1 MMWRLLSHSRLRRES
16 ELREEIESHL
26 AMAVRERMERGESSE
41 AAHQGSLKEFGNRTL
56 IQEETREAWGWTW
69 MEHLAQDLRYASR
82 QVRRAPGTFAS
93 AVLLIALGVAASTQ
107 VFAFVDAVLL
117 RNLPV
122 RDPQSLVQLFE
133 IHPRIPARAFYRS
146 FFLRLIREQS
156 STITS
161 VVGQIEWTAPVEH
174 GGIRERAHPHAV
186 TNDYFSAL
194 GVPPALGRVIAGEDQ
209 QVAVLSHAY
218 WIRAFGGDPKVVGQT
233 IRLYDRPF
241 AIIGVAARDFV
252 GTVID
257 TSADLWFPQR
267 GSYNLADNPAIRVD
281 DAYREDSFTE
291 ILGRLRPG
299 VSISQAQAELVVLF
313 NRYNQELIR
322 RNLGDKTFL
331 QEDRL
336 EVRSIA
342 RGTSPLREQSS
353 TALWL
358 LLAGTGLVL
367 VMVCANIGGLLL
379 AKASVR
385 EKETAVR
392 MAIGASRERIARMWF
407 IESLLLAVTGGLAG
421 TLVAYSSLPL
431 MTRWLPP
438 ARGIGFDPAE
448 LRIRALD
455 LSPDSRVLAFS
466 IGVCALVAVLSA
478 LVPVWRLS
486 QRDLWTALKTG
497 MGEARHRRFQSALCS
512 MQVALCI
519 VLLVFAGWMMR
530 SLSVLRAADTGVAA
544 SAISIFSLDPA
555 NARYSKEA
563 IVSYK
568 RRLID
573 AVKTLPD
580 VESAAIANRALM
592 RGIGLGMIVV
602 FPDRPPEGR
611 LNTSFNIVSPE
622 YFDTMGMHFS
632 AGSGFD
638 ASTLQRKPAPV
649 VINQE
654 FARHFFPNRDPIGQ
668 VFATGRVFTGRK
680 WVATEFQ
687 ITGVVNDTKYRSL
700 REIPPPIY
708 YTADF
713 GSSEETNAFALHVRA
728 RGNPRAVISDVRKL
742 AASIDP
748 RVSLYETTTLTE
760 EIDRSLWQ
768 ERMLVAMAGA
778 FGVFAM
784 VLTAIGLYGVL
795 AYFVTV
801 RRREIG
807 LRMALGATPVQ
818 IGRFLTRPLAATV
831 GIGLVLG
838 GALAF
843 AASRWAQSLFYGI
856 GPFDALSIG
865 VALGLVA
872 AVTCAASAPP
882 CWRAIRLD
890 PAQSLREE

>member
-1 MMWRLLSHSRLRRES
+1 MMWWPFSRSRLRRES
-16 ELREEIESHL
+16 ELREEIEVHL
-26 AMAVRERMERGESSE
+26 TMAARERMERGESSE
-41 AAHQGSLKEFGNRTL
+41 AAHQGSLREFGNRTL

-69 MEHLAQDLRYASR
+69 MEHLAQDLRYALR

-133 IHPRIPARAFYRS
+133 IHPRIPARPFYRS
-146 FFLRLIREQS
+146 FLLRLIREQS

-161 VVGQIEWTAPVEH
+161 AVGQAEWTTPVEH
-174 GGIRERAHPHAV
+174 GGTTERVHPHAV

-194 GVPPALGRVIAGEDQ
+194 GVPAALGRVIDGEDQ

-218 WIRAFGGDPKVVGQT
+218 WIRAFGGDPKAVGQT

-257 TSADLWFPQR
+257 SSADLWFPQR
-267 GSYNLADNPAIRVD
+267 SSYNLADNPAIRVD
-281 DAYREDSFTE
+281 DAYREESFTE

-299 VSISQAQAELVVLF
+299 VSISQAQAELAVLF
-313 NRYNQELIR
+313 DRYNQELIR
-322 RNLGDKTFL
+322 RKLEDKAFL
-331 QEDRL
+331 QEGRL

-342 RGTSPLREQSS
+342 RGTSPLRQQSA

-379 AKASVR
+379 AKASAR

-392 MAIGASRERIARMWF
+392 LAIGASRGRIARMWF

-421 TLVAYSSLPL
+421 TLVAYASLPL
-431 MTRWLPP
+431 LTRWLPP
-438 ARGIGFDPAE
+438 ARGIGYDPAE

-455 LSPDSRVLAFS
+455 LSPDLGVLVFS

-478 LVPVWRLS
+478 LAPVWRLS
-486 QRDLWTALKTG
+486 QRNLWTALKTG
-497 MGEARHRRFQSALCS
+497 IAEGRHRRFQSALCS
-512 MQVALCI
+512 MQIALCI
-519 VLLVFAGWMMR
+519 VLLVFAGWMVR
-530 SLSVLRAADTGVAA
+530 SLTVLRATDTGVDA

-555 NARYSKEA
+555 NARYNKET

-573 AVKTLPD
+573 AVKALPD
-580 VESAAIANRALM
+580 VENAAIAERALM
-592 RGIGLGMIVV
+592 RGIGFGGFAI

-611 LNTSFNIVSPE
+611 LNTSFNVVSPE

-632 AGSGFD
+632 AGGGFD
-638 ASTLQRKPAPV
+638 ASTLQRKPAPA

-654 FARHFFPNRDPIGQ
+654 FARRFFPNRDPIGQ
-668 VFATGRVFTGRK
+668 VFAIGRK
-680 WVATEFQ
+680 WVAPKFQ

-700 REIPPPIY
+700 REVPPPIY
-708 YTADF
+708 YVAEF
-713 GSSEETNAFALHVRA
+713 GSLEETDTFILHVRA

-807 LRMALGATPVQ
+807 LRMALGATPAKV
-818 IGRFLTRPLAATV
+818 GRFVARPLAATV

-856 GPFDALSIG
+856 GPFDGLSIG
-865 VALGLVA
+865 LALGLVA
-872 AVTCAASAPP
+872 VVTCVASAPP

-890 PAQSLREE
+890 PAQLLREE

>member
-1 MMWRLLSHSRLRRES
+1 VTFWRPSRQQREA

-26 AMAVRERMERGESSE
+26 AMAARERMERGESSE
-41 AAHQGSLKEFGNRTL
+41 AARQASLTEFGNRTL

-69 MEHLAQDLRYASR
+69 MEHLAQDLRYALR
-82 QVRRAPGTFAS
+82 QIGRAPTTFAS

-107 VFAFVDAVLL
+107 VFAFVEAVLL

-133 IHPRIPARAFYRS
+133 IHPRIPARTFFRS
-146 FFLRLIREQS
+146 ILLRLIREQS

-174 GGIRERAHPHAV
+174 GVIRERAHPHAV
-186 TNDYFSAL
+186 TDDYFSAL
-194 GVPPALGRVIAGEDQ
+194 GVPAALGRVIAGEDE

-218 WIRAFGGDPKVVGQT
+218 WSRVFGGDPKVLGQT
-233 IRLYDRPF
+233 IRIYDRPF
-241 AIIGVAARDFV
+241 TIIGVAARDFA
-252 GTVID
+252 GTMID
-257 TSADLWFPQR
+257 SSADLWFPQR
-267 GSYNLADNPAIRVD
+267 GSYNLEGNPGVRID
-281 DAYREDSFTE
+281 DDYRENSFTE

-299 VSISQAQAELVVLF
+299 VSISQAQAEMVVLF
-313 NRYNQELIR
+313 SRYNQELIR
-322 RNLGDKTFL
+322 RKLEDKAFL
-331 QEDRL
+331 QEGRL
-336 EVRSIA
+336 EVRSIV
-342 RGTSPLREQSS
+342 RGTSPLRQQSS

-358 LLAGTGLVL
+358 LLVGTGLVL
-367 VMVCANIGGLLL
+367 AMVCANIGGLLL
-379 AKASVR
+379 AKASAR

-392 MAIGASRERIARMWF
+392 LAIGASRGRIARMWF
-407 IESLLLAVTGGLAG
+407 IESLLLAVTGGLVG

-431 MTRWLPP
+431 LTRWLPP

-455 LSPDSRVLAFS
+455 LSPDLRVLAFS

-478 LVPVWRLS
+478 LAPVWRLS
-486 QRDLWTALKTG
+486 QRDLWTALKIG
-497 MGEARHRRFQSALCS
+497 MGEARHRRFQSAMCS

-519 VLLVFAGWMMR
+519 VLLVFAGWMIR
-530 SLSVLRAADTGVAA
+530 SLSVLRATDTGVAA

-555 NARYSKEA
+555 NARYTKEA

-573 AVKTLPD
+573 SVKALPD
-580 VESAAIANRALM
+580 VENAAIAERALM
-592 RGIGLGMIVV
+592 RGIGYGKFAI
-602 FPDRPPEGR
+602 FPDRPPEGH
-611 LNTSFNIVSPE
+611 LNTSLNVVSPE

-632 AGSGFD
+632 AGGGFD

-668 VFATGRVFTGRK
+668 VFATGRK
-680 WVATEFQ
+680 WVAPEFQ

-700 REIPPPIY
+700 REVPPPIY
-708 YTADF
+708 YVPDF
-713 GSSEETNAFALHVRA
+713 GSLEETDTFILHVRA
-728 RGNPRAVISDVRKL
+728 RGDPRAVISDVQKL

-748 RVSLYETTTLTE
+748 RVFLYETATLTE

-778 FGVFAM
+778 FGFFAM

-856 GPFDALSIG
+856 GPFDALSVG
-865 VALGLVA
+865 AALGLVA
-872 AVTCAASAPP
+872 AMTCAASAPP

-890 PAQSLREE
+890 PSQSLREE